1 MLAGQGK
8 QVRDHQWLQYGH
20 TVRTPAGT
28 PCTSAIPA
36 YLGTQYLGAVPPT
49 RATGTGVHTYLH
61 TYLGTYVPALS
72 SIAYPI
78 RQASP
83 FLSAGHTSCLP
94 LRPFSD
100 LMPNSQE
107 LIGPPLRRLSGPAG
121 LPPSTHVGAS
131 IGVSI
136 TCACRAPLHT
146 VTTDHRARPNEAI
159 LPGAPNSSPPQA
171 KPGAAALLLVQ
182 ATRVPAIPRIPLP
195 AWLGPVRN
203 VGTPVRKGPCQ
214 FIAERATCLRNTSA
228 SSTLLLFYC

>member
-1 MLAGQGK
+1 MQYHLLAL
-8 QVRDHQWLQYGH
+8 QVQACIH
-20 TVRTPAGT
+20 TYIHSWVRTCLLSPASHT
-28 PCTSAIPA
+28 PSVKPHLCSPRAIPLA
-36 YLGTQYLGAVPPT
+36 CLSAHFLISCQTHRADRPPPP
-49 RATGTGVHTYLH
+49 
-61 TYLGTYVPALS
+61 PAL
-72 SIAYPI
+72 
-78 RQASP
+78 
-83 FLSAGHTSCLP
+83 
-94 LRPFSD
+94 RP
-100 LMPNSQE
+100 P
-107 LIGPPLRRLSGPAG
+107 G

-159 LPGAPNSSPPQA
+159 LPGAPNSSPLQA
-171 KPGAAALLLVQ
+171 KPGAAALLLAQ